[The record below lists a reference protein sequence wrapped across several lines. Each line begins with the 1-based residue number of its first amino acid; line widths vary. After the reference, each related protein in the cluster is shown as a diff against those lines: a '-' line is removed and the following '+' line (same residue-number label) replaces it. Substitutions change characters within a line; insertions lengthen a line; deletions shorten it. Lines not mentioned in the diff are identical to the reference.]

1 MTAKNLAEELGAVPL
16 TSVAGD
22 KPVQGCYVCDL
33 LSLCMS
39 RVQEGD
45 VWITVQTNIN
55 IVAIAVLTEL
65 SCIVVAENMQ
75 VADDVLAK
83 ADEEGIMI
91 FRSGKSA
98 YELAAAISKL
108 L

>member
-1 MTAKNLAEELGAVPL
+1 MTAEELAGKLGLEPL
-16 TSVAGD
+16 SGIPD
-22 KPVQGCYVCDL
+22 GREVQGCYVCDL

-45 VWITVQTNIN
+45 AWITVQTNIN

-65 SCIVVAENMQ
+65 ACIIVAENMQ
-75 VADDVLAK
+75 VADDVVAK
-83 ADEEGIMI
+83 AKEEGVVLY
-91 FRSGKSA
+91 RSSKSA
-98 YELAAAISKL
+98 YELAAAISEL

>member
-1 MTAKNLAEELGAVPL
+1 MTAKKLAEQLELEPL
-16 TSVAGD
+16 TSAAGD
-22 KPVQGCYVCDL
+22 GVVQGCYVCDL

-39 RVQEGD
+39 KVQEGD
-45 VWITVQTNIN
+45 VWITVQANIN

-65 SCIVVAENMQ
+65 ACIVIAEGMQ

-83 ADEEGIMI
+83 ANDEGVAIY
-91 FRSGKSA
+91 RSGKSA
-98 YELAAAISKL
+98 YALATAVSQL

>member
-1 MTAKNLAEELGAVPL
+1 MTANELAEKLGLERL
-16 TSVAGD
+16 TGPADG
-22 KPVQGCYVCDL
+22 KAVQGCYVCDL

-39 RVQEGD
+39 KVQEGD

-98 YELAAAISKL
+98 YELAAAVSKL

>member
-1 MTAKNLAEELGAVPL
+1 MKAKQLAEKLGLTPL
-16 TSVAGD
+16 TDAAGD
-22 KPVQGCYVCDL
+22 SEIQGCYVCDL

-39 RVQEGD
+39 KVREGD
-45 VWITVQTNIN
+45 IWITVQTNIN

-65 SCIVVAENMQ
+65 SCIVIAENMQ

-83 ADEEGIMI
+83 ANDEGVAIY
-91 FRSGKSA
+91 RSSKNG
-98 YELAAAISKL
+98 YELAAAVSKL